1 MFTDNSIP
9 SRNFPE
15 FRKFN
20 VPKRHYAKLFTERM
34 QNTNRKSRGL
44 RPRKSKSKTL
54 MYTASVVKAAWLVD
68 GATAGATI
76 PGDGASSSTEY
87 WLNRPFMIKHA
98 PYLMHVPVLRA
109 MWARWPGE
117 MHELAVNRF
126 RTWGSP
132 SVPHLHAYL
141 TLSCGAAQSSRTP
154 NEGPGSGEAVYLSS
168 KARYLGRIHN
178 LLKTPPKF
186 FVMQDSKQ
194 DDTATATCVMNS
206 F

>member
-1 MFTDNSIP
+1 MKLIYPWSPCRRYVNDDFFIGRDLTMADFFNKSTGTPFAMFTDNSIP

-76 PGDGASSSTEY
+76 PDDGASPSMEY

-98 PYLMHVPVLRA
+98 GLLVRTRTFPAGAVAPSLTKLSLLCHTIPFPIFHVCDR
-109 MWARWPGE
+109 GC
-117 MHELAVNRF
+117 H
-126 RTWGSP
+126 
-132 SVPHLHAYL
+132 
-141 TLSCGAAQSSRTP
+141 SCA
-154 NEGPGSGEAVYLSS
+154 
-168 KARYLGRIHN
+168 
-178 LLKTPPKF
+178 
-186 FVMQDSKQ
+186 
-194 DDTATATCVMNS
+194 
-206 F
+206 